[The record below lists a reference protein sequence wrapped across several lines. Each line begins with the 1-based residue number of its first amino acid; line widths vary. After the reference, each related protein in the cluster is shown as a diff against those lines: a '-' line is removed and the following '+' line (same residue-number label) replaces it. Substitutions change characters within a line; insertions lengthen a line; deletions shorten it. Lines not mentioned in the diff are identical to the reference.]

1 MIQKSTLRFLKSL
14 KRNNNREWFNKNK
27 HLYEDAKKDFEIFVD
42 ALIHRLSDFDPTLI
56 GLQAK
61 DCTFRIY
68 KDIRF
73 SKDKTPYKTN
83 MGAAINEGG
92 RKMPIPGYYFHLQP
106 GECFLAGGL
115 YMPTPDRLLA
125 VRKAVASSGRKFRRI
140 LNSKDYKKYWELWED
155 KLKTAPK
162 GFPKNHPDV
171 DLLKYKS
178 FIAFHNI
185 SDELVLSSK
194 LMDYSIKAFKTLK
207 PLIEFLKEANLTLH

>member
-1 MIQKSTLRFLKSL
+1 MIQKSTLRFLRLL

-42 ALIHRLSDFDPTLI
+42 SLIHRLSDFDPTLI

-106 GECFLAGGL
+106 GDCFLAGGL
-115 YMPTPDRLLA
+115 YMPTPDRLLS
-125 VRKAVASSGRKFRRI
+125 VRKSIATSKGKFRRI
-140 LNSKDYKKYWELWED
+140 LNSKDYKKYWQLWED

-162 GFPKNHPDV
+162 GFPKDHPDV

-185 SDELVLSSK
+185 SDELVLSPK
-194 LMDYSIKAFKTLK
+194 LMDCSIKAFKTIK

>member
-1 MIQKSTLRFLKSL
+1 MIQKSTFKFLKSL

-42 ALIHRLSDFDPTLI
+42 ELIHRISDFDPTVM

-61 DCTFRIY
+61 QCTFRIY

-83 MGAAINEGG
+83 MGASINEGG

-115 YMPTPDRLLA
+115 YLPSPEKLLA
-125 VRKAVASSGRKFRRI
+125 VRKAIASGKGELRRI
-140 LNSKDYKKYWELWED
+140 LNSRGFKKYWGLWEN

-162 GFPKNHPDV
+162 GFPKDHPDV
-171 DLLKYKS
+171 ELLKYKS
-178 FIAFHNI
+178 FIVFHEI
-185 SDELVLSSK
+185 SDELALSPK
-194 LMDYSIKAFKTLK
+194 IFDYSIKAFKTLK
-207 PLIEFLKEANLTLH
+207 PLIDFLNDALSTLH

>member
-1 MIQKSTLRFLKSL
+1 MIQKSTLRFLRLL

-42 ALIHRLSDFDPTLI
+42 SLIHRLSDFDPTLI

-106 GECFLAGGL
+106 GDCFLAGGL
-115 YMPTPDRLLA
+115 YMPTPDRLLS
-125 VRKAVASSGRKFRRI
+125 VRKSIATSKGKFRRI
-140 LNSKDYKKYWELWED
+140 LNSKDYKKYWQLWED

-162 GFPKNHPDV
+162 GFPKDHPDV

-185 SDELVLSSK
+185 SDELVLSPK
-194 LMDYSIKAFKTLK
+194 LMDYSIKAFKTIK